1 VPIDDPGWGDY
12 TPPPQNQPPPAQQ
25 SPRGKKPLSEYKLAD
40 YKESLSGLK
49 NHRGKLGKLNEKQM
63 IGIGIAVVLL
73 ILVAGLMRS
82 RGGDDE
88 KPASAKGG
96 AVPAGA
102 AAATQ
107 GGAAAGGDTASGSQD
122 DFASKVDAVCKSY
135 HPKVQEAGGQ
145 PTSDALGAVHTQMI
159 AEIKAV
165 GAPPSELAATFQT
178 FVTNYEQAAQK
189 SSQGDAVGASP
200 LYQQAFAAA
209 TQLGAP
215 NCG

>member
-1 VPIDDPGWGDY
+1 MPIDDPGWGDY

-25 SPRGKKPLSEYKLAD
+25 SPPGKKPLSEYKLAD
-40 YKESLSGLK
+40 YKETLSGLK
-49 NHRGKLGKLNEKQM
+49 NHRGKLGKLNEKQL

-82 RGGDDE
+82 KGGDDE

-96 AVPAGA
+96 A
-102 AAATQ
+102 
-107 GGAAAGGDTASGSQD
+107 AAGGDTASGSED

-145 PTSDALGAVHTQMI
+145 PTSNALGAVHTQMI
-159 AEIKAV
+159 TEIKAV
-165 GAPPSELAATFQT
+165 GAPPQELAAAYQT

-200 LYQQAFAAA
+200 LYEQAFAAA
-209 TQLGAP
+209 TQLGVP